1 MRLQTKTAI
10 VTGAANGIGAA
21 IARRYAAAGARVVI
35 ADIDEEQGQQNA
47 ARIRREGGEARFQPT
62 DVSDEDQVEALFQ
75 TTLQAYGQ
83 LDILVNNAGIAH
95 GPEVSRHF
103 LEMPASMWR
112 RIMAVNL
119 DGLFHCSKRAARIMV
134 RQGQGG
140 CIINMSSC
148 GATRAH
154 RQMVAYDASKGGIEA
169 ATRATALDLAP
180 WNIRVNALVPGAI
193 AVQNDAPVAGDD
205 EDKSAD
211 VIPLGRKGTPEDL
224 AGAALF
230 LASDDAAY
238 ITGHMYFV
246 DGGLAAQLRLP
257 ALDKQPDPA
266 LETHMRDGGPRTA
279 DD

>member
-1 MRLQTKTAI
+1 MRLQSKTAI
-10 VTGAANGIGAA
+10 VTGAANGVGAA

-35 ADIDEEQGQQNA
+35 ADIDEEEGRKNA
-47 ARIRREGGEARFQPT
+47 ARIRQEGGDARFQPT
-62 DVSDEDQVEALFQ
+62 DVSDEEQVEALFQ
-75 TTLQAYGQ
+75 ATLEAYGR
-83 LDILVNNAGIAH
+83 LDVLVNNAGIAH

-112 RIMAVNL
+112 RLMAVNL
-119 DGLFHCSKRAARIMV
+119 DGLFYCSQRAARIMV

-154 RQMVAYDASKGGIEA
+154 RQMVAYDATKGGIEA
-169 ATRATALDLAP
+169 ATRAMALDLAP
-180 WNIRVNALVPGAI
+180 WNVRVNALVPGAI
-193 AVQNDAPVAGDD
+193 AVENETQSAGGDD
-205 EDKSAD
+205 RKHAD

-230 LASDDAAY
+230 LASDAAAY

-246 DGGLAAQLRLP
+246 DGGLAAQLRPP
-257 ALDKQPDPA
+257 AFDAKPDPE
-266 LETHMRDGGPRTA
+266 LEERIR
-279 DD
+279 

>member
-1 MRLQTKTAI
+1 
-10 VTGAANGIGAA
+10 
-21 IARRYAAAGARVVI
+21 
-35 ADIDEEQGQQNA
+35 
-47 ARIRREGGEARFQPT
+47 
-62 DVSDEDQVEALFQ
+62 
-75 TTLQAYGQ
+75 
-83 LDILVNNAGIAH
+83 
-95 GPEVSRHF
+95 
-103 LEMPASMWR
+103 
-112 RIMAVNL
+112 
-119 DGLFHCSKRAARIMV
+119 
-134 RQGQGG
+134 
-140 CIINMSSC
+140 
-148 GATRAH
+148 
-154 RQMVAYDASKGGIEA
+154 MVAYDASKGGIEA
-169 ATRATALDLAP
+169 ATRAMALDLAP

-193 AVQNDAPVAGDD
+193 AVQNDTLVAGDD